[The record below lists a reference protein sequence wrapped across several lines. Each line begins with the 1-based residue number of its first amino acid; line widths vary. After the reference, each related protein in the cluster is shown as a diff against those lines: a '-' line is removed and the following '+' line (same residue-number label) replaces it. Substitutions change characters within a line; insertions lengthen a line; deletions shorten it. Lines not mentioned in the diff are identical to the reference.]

1 MGDLNCMLNYVNHL
15 D

>member
-1 MGDLNCMLNYVNHL
+1 MGELNCMLNYVNHL